1 MSRLDDEYGVG
12 DEIGDYTLTKEIG
25 NGAFS
30 KVFEAVTPIAPFFLQ
45 NQQDSSATL
54 PYNLPNDQQI
64 NGVLY
69 TVAVK
74 VVLKTSSADDDDY
87 PSEPN
92 HRPSKGG
99 NSKRENELDYLRQID
114 RETAIWSRL
123 HHPFLLEMN
132 EVIRLKDATI
142 IISELASGG
151 TLLSYIQKIGSPGLS
166 ENVCKHFYKQ
176 IADALSYLHLTVGI
190 IHHDVK
196 LENVL
201 LTHDLQVKMCDFG
214 FAVEVVEGRARDH
227 EPNCPGLCCAVR
239 NNLLVG
245 GGLGEMISLSLQQPN
260 SVANEKEG
268 HTATGSLHYLAPEHL
283 MPQTF
288 VTKKE
293 EGPMGEKGDIWA
305 FGCILYAMIT
315 GTLPFCESFLPR
327 LQISIVNGAYDHDR
341 LDKVGVSSDVKL
353 LIENMLQKDWKIRYN
368 IRDCIQSSWVRS
380 KY

>member
-1 MSRLDDEYGVG
+1 
-12 DEIGDYTLTKEIG
+12 
-25 NGAFS
+25 
-30 KVFEAVTPIAPFFLQ
+30 
-45 NQQDSSATL
+45 
-54 PYNLPNDQQI
+54 
-64 NGVLY
+64 
-69 TVAVK
+69 
-74 VVLKTSSADDDDY
+74 
-87 PSEPN
+87 
-92 HRPSKGG
+92 
-99 NSKRENELDYLRQID
+99 
-114 RETAIWSRL
+114 
-123 HHPFLLEMN
+123 MN

-151 TLLSYIQKIGSPGLS
+151 TLLSYIQKNGSPGLS

-353 LIENMLQKDWKIRYN
+353 LIGNMLQKDWKIRYN